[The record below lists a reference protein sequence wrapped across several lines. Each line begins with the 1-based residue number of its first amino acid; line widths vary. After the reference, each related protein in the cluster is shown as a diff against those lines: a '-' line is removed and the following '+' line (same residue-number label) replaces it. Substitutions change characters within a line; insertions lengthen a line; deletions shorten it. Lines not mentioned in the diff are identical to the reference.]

1 MRSAM
6 RDKCPNHVRRRRGCP
21 ICERISAALAESALA
36 APTGYAVGDLVEVL
50 DEGLAMLRRL
60 MPNMPPNHHGK
71 VSEIWD
77 DGTILVE
84 FPLSG
89 ENHSQAAPYPAS
101 MVRKRH
107 NEKLRDHH
115 PR

>member
-1 MRSAM
+1 M
-6 RDKCPNHVRRRRGCP
+6 
-21 ICERISAALAESALA
+21 
-36 APTGYAVGDLVEVL
+36 TGYAVGDLVEVL

-71 VSEIWD
+71 VAEIWD
-77 DGTILVE
+77 DGQILVE

-89 ENHSQAAPYPAS
+89 ENHSQVAPYPAS

-107 NEKLRDHH
+107 NEKLSGTSSPERADL
-115 PR
+115 